1 MTSIWTWDSA
11 VALNNQNADS
21 GVNWLEGTQ
30 MPSTVND
37 SARMMMLRVAALLR
51 DLSAINAT
59 GGSANAQTVSLSSG
73 FTALGTFKVCVI
85 TATLAVTAA
94 ATLDVNSIGAKPW
107 KKYTAAGE
115 VDLQANDVVAN
126 MRCINIY
133 SSTAGGGT
141 GAWILLNPATAAINA
156 AAITALVAS
165 AEFTEAVQDVA
176 GALFITAGDL
186 TWTYSDVGN
195 TLSAV
200 ITANAVTNAK
210 LADMAANSIKG
221 NNTGGLGDP
230 LDLTATQV
238 RALINVADG
247 ANNYVHPNH
256 TGDVTS
262 VADGA
267 QTIAANAVTTAKIID
282 DAVTTS
288 KIINDAV
295 TNAKL
300 ADMPANSIKGNNT
313 GGAADPLDL
322 TAAQTKAL
330 LAIVM
335 ADISNL
341 PVLASGVY
349 TPTLFNVT
357 NLDGSTAY
365 ESQWIRV
372 GSVVTVSGK
381 FDADST
387 AGGTATQLGMSLP
400 VASDIGALEDLG
412 GTAVSG
418 GSSQTGS
425 ISGDLTNNRARVDYI
440 SADTTNRVMSFI
452 FAYQVI

>member
-1 MTSIWTWDSA
+1 MTNIWTWDSA

-51 DLSAINAT
+51 DLSAINST

-73 FTALGTFKVCVI
+73 FTVLGTFKVCVI

-94 ATLDVNSIGAKPW
+94 ATLDVNAIGAKPW

-186 TWTYSDVGN
+186 TWAYSDVGN

-210 LADMAANSIKG
+210 MADMAANSIKG
-221 NNTGGLGDP
+221 NNTGASADP

-282 DAVTTS
+282 DAVTNS
-288 KIINDAV
+288 
-295 TNAKL
+295 KL

-322 TAAQTKAL
+322 TAAQAKAL

-349 TPTLFNVT
+349 TPTLTNVA
-357 NLDGSTAY
+357 NLDASTAY
-365 ESQWIRV
+365 ECQWLRV
-372 GSVVTVSGK
+372 GNVVTVSGK

-387 AGGTATQLGMSLP
+387 AGGAATQLGISLP
-400 VASDIGALEDLG
+400 VASDLGALEDLG

-425 ISGDLTNNRARVDYI
+425 ITGDLTNNRARVDYVA
-440 SADTTNRVMSFI
+440 ADTTNRVMSFI